1 MRGSSAEIT
10 RAAIFDESGQF
21 RYSLLR
27 RWSGGKGRVAMILLN
42 PSTADATRDDP
53 TLRRCIGFARR
64 WGFASLEVVNLFA
77 YRATRPQQLR
87 QAADPV
93 GPENDGHLARAVGN
107 AGVGVAA
114 WGVHGA
120 LAGRNEKVLKM
131 LSELGLSLL
140 CLGLTKA
147 GHPRH
152 TLYLP
157 NHTPLIPFPSGAPV
171 QGVGSHRRPR
181 PRG

>member
-1 MRGSSAEIT
+1 MGSTGEMK
-10 RAAIFDESGQF
+10 RPAIFDESGQF

-27 RWSGGKGRVAMILLN
+27 RWRGGKGRVAMILLN

-77 YRATRPQQLR
+77 YRATRPQQLQ

-93 GPENDGHLARAVGN
+93 GPENDNHLMRAARN
-107 AGVGVAA
+107 AGAVVAA
-114 WGVHGA
+114 WGVHGV
-120 LAGRNEKVLKM
+120 LAGRNVEVLRV
-131 LSELGLSLL
+131 LAGLGLPLS
-140 CLGLTKA
+140 CLGLTLA

-157 NHTPLIPFPSGAPV
+157 NHTPLIPFQPNAP
-171 QGVGSHRRPR
+171 G
-181 PRG
+181 

>member
-1 MRGSSAEIT
+1 MGSSAEIK
-10 RAAIFDESGQF
+10 RAAVFDGSGQF

-27 RWSGGKGRVAMILLN
+27 RWGGGTGRVAMILLN
-42 PSTADATRDDP
+42 PSTANATQDDP

-93 GPENDGHLARAVGN
+93 GPENDDHLVRAVRN
-107 AGVGVAA
+107 AGVVVAA

-120 LAGRNEKVLKM
+120 LAGRNETVLRM
-131 LSELGLSLL
+131 LDGLGLSLS
-140 CLGLTKA
+140 CLGLTKT

-157 NHTPLIPFPSGAPV
+157 NRTPLIPFLPDAP
-171 QGVGSHRRPR
+171 GR
-181 PRG
+181 